1 MYNAKKE
8 KEMYRVKLTFI
19 VKTGMLS
26 VMAAYLS
33 CCMGGSRPAR
43 ENELRCLT
51 LEVNG
56 GYGYAI
62 LCGEDTLI
70 RQTRIPAIGGGKAF
84 DTRRDAMQVGKLV
97 CRKLFDGESPS
108 VTPDEVKEALKQ
120 ARDK

>member
-1 MYNAKKE
+1 
-8 KEMYRVKLTFI
+8 
-19 VKTGMLS
+19 MLYGWF
-26 VMAAYLS
+26 AP
-33 CCMGGSRPAR
+33 GRG
-43 ENELRCLT
+43 EELRCLT